1 MGRISRGWRLT
12 KLSLRVIKKDKEL
25 LLFPVLSGLFMIL
38 IMAGFIGGMFLSLG
52 FEGMFEGSAT
62 FLFIAMMAVMYF
74 LIYFVGI
81 FFNAAIIGCAMIRL
95 EGGMPNLKDGFRI
108 GRENIKRI
116 LAWALFAATVGL
128 VLRAIQERAGIIGKI
143 IIGVIGVAWA
153 LGTFFVVP
161 VLIFEKVGPI
171 DAMKRSASLFRK
183 SWGET
188 LAGSIG
194 LGLIFLLAG
203 LLGILAIIVGFAVGG
218 VTGLIV
224 GIIVAFMYWIA
235 LAIVASAAQSVLV
248 AALYRYA
255 TTGKVSREFGSEQL
269 YSNPWRY

>member
-1 MGRISRGWRLT
+1 LGRISRGWRLT

-38 IMAGFIGGMFLSLG
+38 IMAGFIGGMFLSVGL
-52 FEGMFEGSAT
+52 EGMFEGGAT

-108 GRENIKRI
+108 GRENIRRI

-143 IIGVIGVAWA
+143 IIGFIGVAWA

-224 GIIVAFMYWIA
+224 GLVVAFIYWIA

-255 TTGKVSREFGSEQL
+255 TTGEVSKEFGSQQL
-269 YSNPWRY
+269 YSNPWGY